1 MTEREKEGTS
11 QLRFFCVDK
20 KGDGEFSAIIIDLR
34 RRPVSLGQV
43 KVYVTHPTMKSK
55 KQL

>member
-20 KGDGEFSAIIIDLR
+20 KGDGEFSAIIIELR
-34 RRPVSLGQV
+34 IKASYSLSSL
-43 KVYVTHPTMKSK
+43 KNE
-55 KQL
+55 